1 MENKNKKDIS
11 KQEVTKENVVEQPKQ
26 QLSVEQVAHK
36 MQILRIEI
44 ANKQTEYNKLQD
56 AWMSVMTRK
65 PEENK
70 DGNNKE

>member
-11 KQEVTKENVVEQPKQ
+11 KEAPVQEQPKQ
-26 QLSVEQVAHK
+26 QKISVEQVAHK

>member
-1 MENKNKKDIS
+1 MENENKKDIS
-11 KQEVTKENVVEQPKQ
+11 KETPVQEQPKQ
-26 QLSVEQVAHK
+26 QKISVEQVAHK

-65 PEENK
+65 PEESK

>member
-1 MENKNKKDIS
+1 MENENKKDIS
-11 KQEVTKENVVEQPKQ
+11 KETPVQEQPKQ
-26 QLSVEQVAHK
+26 KISVEQVAHK

-44 ANKQTEYNKLQD
+44 GNKQTEYNKLQD

-70 DGNNKE
+70 NGNNKE

>member
-1 MENKNKKDIS
+1 MENENKKDIS
-11 KQEVTKENVVEQPKQ
+11 KETPVQEQPKQ
-26 QLSVEQVAHK
+26 KISVEQVAHK

>member
-11 KQEVTKENVVEQPKQ
+11 KETPVQEQPKQ

-56 AWMSVMTRK
+56 AWMSVMTRQ

>member
-1 MENKNKKDIS
+1 MENENKKDIS
-11 KQEVTKENVVEQPKQ
+11 KEAPVQEQPKQ
-26 QLSVEQVAHK
+26 QKISVEQVAHK

>member
-1 MENKNKKDIS
+1 MENENKKDIS
-11 KQEVTKENVVEQPKQ
+11 KETPVQEQPKQ